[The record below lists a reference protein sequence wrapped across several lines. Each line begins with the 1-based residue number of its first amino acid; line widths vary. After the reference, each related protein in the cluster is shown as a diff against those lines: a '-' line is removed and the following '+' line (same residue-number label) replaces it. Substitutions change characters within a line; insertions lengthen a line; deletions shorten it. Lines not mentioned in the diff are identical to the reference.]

1 MLAVLV
7 LYFVPKYATYVV
19 WCYLGLKKFRP
30 EGEDQQ
36 NTAYLYGFYRL
47 LIGFGFGVLVF
58 LAVLILAPGSGD
70 SAAGGNLAYFCVY
83 FPVRWVEWTIMSVLI
98 IPGSDTI
105 LHCLSGVHRRDR
117 LWRLGG
123 IGLSFLADLPLL
135 IIIDGFRVGRIL
147 C

>member
-7 LYFVPKYATYVV
+7 LYFVPKYVAYVG

-30 EGEDQQ
+30 QGEDQQ
-36 NTAYLYGFYRL
+36 NTAYWYGFYRL

-70 SAAGGNLAYFCVY
+70 SAVSGNLAYFCVY
-83 FPVRWVEWTIMSVLI
+83 FPVRWVEWTIISVLI
-98 IPGSDTI
+98 IPGAHTI
-105 LHCLSGVHRRDR
+105 LPWLSGVHQRDR

-123 IGLSFLADLPLL
+123 IGLSFLADVPLL
-135 IIIDGFRVGRIL
+135 IIIGGFRVGRIL